1 MTLIDF
7 TLANARRYYSSIGKP
22 LAVKGL
28 KYIFAITGRLNSMLT
43 KEKKKRASL
52 QSISVVPNTRFLKI
66 SFIVIL
72 LFIVIDFRN

>member
-1 MTLIDF
+1 M
-7 TLANARRYYSSIGKP
+7 GKP

-43 KEKKKRASL
+43 KKKKSASL
-52 QSISVVPNTRFLKI
+52 QSISVVPDTRFLKI

-72 LFIVIDFRN
+72 FFIVIDF